1 MGKVAIA
8 ILNTSRMSDKI
19 NENCNCKVEKT
30 DCCNSS
36 NVGDSNKKQKF
47 NLGDTVYM
55 ITKPSVD
62 TYNIRVGKIY
72 KQVIDSIGMHK
83 ERVVY
88 NSLLENILGSYF
100 YEEDVFLCKDEAFEK
115 LTELNV
121 SAVLKYNSNILKAT
135 ESEFNDRHNK

>member
-1 MGKVAIA
+1 MGKIGIA
-8 ILNTSRMSDKI
+8 ILNASRMSDKI
-19 NENCNCKVEKT
+19 DEKCNCKVEKT
-30 DCCNSS
+30 KCDSNS
-36 NVGDSNKKQKF
+36 NVKTFAQKQKF

-55 ITKPSVD
+55 IQKPSID
-62 TYNIRVGKIY
+62 THNIRVGKIY
-72 KQVIDSIGMHK
+72 KQVIDSIGIHK

-88 NSLLENILGSYF
+88 NSLLENVLGSYF

-121 SAVLKYNSNILKAT
+121 SAVLKYNSNMLKVA